1 MEKKLK
7 CPYCGRSMELKNGKT
22 LDYWYSCTECDV
34 DTPITAL
41 CFTKMVGLSL
51 RKSFGKCPRK
61 LRNKH
66 MNKARR
72 ISITKIADSLQA
84 LKSDVESIQSEEQDV
99 YDNLPESFQ
108 DCERGDRMQEAI
120 DNLDDALNL
129 IDEAVTSLM
138 QAAE

>member
-1 MEKKLK
+1 
-7 CPYCGRSMELKNGKT
+7 
-22 LDYWYSCTECDV
+22 
-34 DTPITAL
+34 
-41 CFTKMVGLSL
+41 
-51 RKSFGKCPRK
+51 
-61 LRNKH
+61 

-84 LKSDVESIQSEEQDV
+84 LKSDVESIQSEEQDA

-108 DCERGDRMQEAI
+108 DGERGDRMQEAI
-120 DNLDDALNL
+120 GNLDDALNL

>member
-1 MEKKLK
+1 
-7 CPYCGRSMELKNGKT
+7 
-22 LDYWYSCTECDV
+22 
-34 DTPITAL
+34 
-41 CFTKMVGLSL
+41 
-51 RKSFGKCPRK
+51 
-61 LRNKH
+61 

-84 LKSDVESIQSEEQDV
+84 LKSDVESIQCEEQEA
-99 YDNLPESFQ
+99 YDNLPESIQ
-108 DCERGDRMQEAI
+108 DGERGDRMQDAI

>member
-1 MEKKLK
+1 
-7 CPYCGRSMELKNGKT
+7 
-22 LDYWYSCTECDV
+22 
-34 DTPITAL
+34 
-41 CFTKMVGLSL
+41 
-51 RKSFGKCPRK
+51 
-61 LRNKH
+61 

-84 LKSDVESIQSEEQDV
+84 LKSDVESIQLEEQDA

-108 DCERGDRMQEAI
+108 DGERGDRMQEAI

>member
-1 MEKKLK
+1 
-7 CPYCGRSMELKNGKT
+7 
-22 LDYWYSCTECDV
+22 
-34 DTPITAL
+34 
-41 CFTKMVGLSL
+41 
-51 RKSFGKCPRK
+51 
-61 LRNKH
+61 

-84 LKSDVESIQSEEQDV
+84 LKSDVESIQSEEQDA
-99 YDNLPESFQ
+99 YDNLPESIQ
-108 DCERGDRMQEAI
+108 DGERGDRMQEAI

>member
-1 MEKKLK
+1 
-7 CPYCGRSMELKNGKT
+7 
-22 LDYWYSCTECDV
+22 
-34 DTPITAL
+34 
-41 CFTKMVGLSL
+41 
-51 RKSFGKCPRK
+51 
-61 LRNKH
+61 

-84 LKSDVESIQSEEQDV
+84 LKSDVESIQYEEQDV

>member
-1 MEKKLK
+1 
-7 CPYCGRSMELKNGKT
+7 
-22 LDYWYSCTECDV
+22 
-34 DTPITAL
+34 
-41 CFTKMVGLSL
+41 
-51 RKSFGKCPRK
+51 
-61 LRNKH
+61 

-84 LKSDVESIQSEEQDV
+84 LKSDVESIQSEEQDA

-108 DCERGDRMQEAI
+108 DGERGDRMQEAI
-120 DNLDDALNL
+120 GNLDDALTL